1 MNETSYSNF
10 VRIIQRFG
18 CLLGEVPCAGDH
30 SSTSLKKNIF
40 SILNKP
46 VNCQNMYEWKE
57 SKNVILYKYGSV
69 CIPVKMVTLGPWL
82 LVSNFTDTRIPK
94 YSCRIMRKISKQ
106 FHQGALTVIIFWL
119 FLQRHHKK
127 LKRAKNVMSKQ
138 TMDCRF
144 LLVSIASYLQ
154 CIHPSLVILL
164 AFLEIKIWKWII

>member
-1 MNETSYSNF
+1 MNEKKAKTSF
-10 VRIIQRFG
+10 
-18 CLLGEVPCAGDH
+18 C
-30 SSTSLKKNIF
+30 T
-40 SILNKP
+40 
-46 VNCQNMYEWKE
+46 
-57 SKNVILYKYGSV
+57 KYGSV
-69 CIPVKMVTLGPWL
+69 CVPAKMVALHPWL

-164 AFLEIKIWKWII
+164 AFLEIKI